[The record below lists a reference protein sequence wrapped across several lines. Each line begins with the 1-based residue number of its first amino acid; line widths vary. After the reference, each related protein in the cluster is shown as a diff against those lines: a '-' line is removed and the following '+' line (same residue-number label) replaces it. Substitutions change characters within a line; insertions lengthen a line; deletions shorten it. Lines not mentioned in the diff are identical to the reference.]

1 MLEVR
6 QQRRGA
12 HTSSVSSKQRTNA
25 KPKPTHSRYDAVLRH
40 ARSKLRNKRE
50 GEYSH
55 PQTTQEKGSAGS
67 QLFLT
72 GLR

>member
-25 KPKPTHSRYDAVLRH
+25 KPKPAHSGYDAVLRQ
-40 ARSKLRNKRE
+40 LRNKRE

-55 PQTTQEKGSAGS
+55 PQTH
-67 QLFLT
+67 T
-72 GLR
+72 GEG